1 MKKISGFL
9 VLVAFAITMA
19 GCVALR
25 GAPDAPRSTIVAQS
39 DPTYL
44 VSPDDLKKYTAET
57 DAEKKKNIR
66 NEILDERISEIDH
79 QFGDFEIEL
88 WRQGIGSGLATD
100 WVQLVIA
107 GLTATVGG
115 GSTKAALGA
124 SQAAVVGAKASFD
137 KNAYME
143 KTLPVLMAQMVAE
156 RETIRAAIEQ
166 SRQRSV
172 VEYSL
177 YSGLSDLR
185 RYIRAGTIPGV
196 IQAIAQEAGAKAKK
210 ADEEIKD
217 VRTARYV
224 KDDAGER
231 LRKFWKPDGKNPD
244 ESNQTILTQWMKK
257 NGLSVEQGDITMF
270 LRDGAKSDLRV
281 RAVRELLQH

>member
-1 MKKISGFL
+1 MKK
-9 VLVAFAITMA
+9 VLRYLILIAFVITTA

-25 GAPDAPRSTIVAQS
+25 GAPDAPRTTSVAQS
-39 DPTYL
+39 DPAYL
-44 VSPDDLKKYTAET
+44 VSPDDLKKYRDEA

-66 NEILDERISEIDH
+66 NEIVDERILEVDH
-79 QFGDFEIEL
+79 QFGEFEIEL
-88 WRQGIGSGLATD
+88 WRQGIGSGIGTD

-156 RETIRAAIEQ
+156 RETIRAEIEQ
-166 SRQRSV
+166 NKQRSV
-172 VEYSL
+172 IQYNL
-177 YSGLSDLR
+177 YGALSDLR

-196 IQAIAQEAGAKAKK
+196 IQAIVQEAGAKAKK
-210 ADEEIKD
+210 ADEEIKN
-217 VRTARYV
+217 VRTAKYV

-231 LRKFWKPDGKNPD
+231 LRGFWKPDGKTID
-244 ESNQTILTQWMKK
+244 ESNQTKLMQWMKD
-257 NGLSVEQGDITMF
+257 NGLSTGPGEITMF
-270 LRDGAKSDLRV
+270 LRDEAKSDLRV